1 MPNWNELLVEVSE
14 IKQPSPYDV
23 VRRKYLGLLQQKT
36 GRNVIIYYSG
46 WLQKQG
52 APGTEINDE
61 DKEGFM
67 TTVNGLDRRLGL
79 DLVLHTPGGGAAA
92 TESLVDYLR
101 SLFGTDIRAFVP
113 QLAMSGGTMI
123 ACACKLIVMGKES
136 SLGPI
141 DPQLNGVPAH
151 GVIEEFQRA
160 RDEIAKNK
168 DTIPLWQPIIAKY
181 PPTFVGNCQKAVDW
195 SQSLVRS
202 WLESG
207 MFGDQTLQTGDFDRI
222 LEGLGNHALTLSHE
236 RHLSAE
242 TCRQMGLKIS
252 KLEEDQELQDA
263 VLSVHH
269 ACMLT
274 FMATPAVKIIE
285 NHKGT
290 AFIKLVT
297 PVVTAT
303 K

>member
-46 WLQKQG
+46 LLQKQG